1 MLSFLTIMGILSR
14 WVKSILYKILLAN
27 LLVHIIE
34 RRNGKLGMSKEDFDK
49 LLEDEQEYFKRVM
62 RIARVAVEA
71 NRRVGNSKEKIKKA
85 TSDSMKFKMPGAV
98 LKENMEAVNNT
109 GGVYNFR
116 ERELANE

>member
-1 MLSFLTIMGILSR
+1 MGILSR
-14 WVKSILYKILLAN
+14 WVKSVLYKILLAN

-49 LLEDEQEYFKRVM
+49 LPEDEQEYFKRVM